1 MEYDDRSGCRLLY
14 NTERKSLK
22 LPEYGLELV
31 EIRSEDGGLV
41 IRSASG
47 AAALINLA
55 NVTEYYTRT
64 GDEKA
69 LDDFV
74 ARIAA
79 ALTQDDLPDWK
90 DAREH
95 IYYALHPRTNDEVQP
110 PLARDVTP
118 YCVSHLILESPTRNE
133 WITPKM
139 LERWGVTEEEAR
151 QTAEKNGERLLEE
164 TKFSVESLD
173 DGIPIGHFDLED
185 ETLNAALLLAPS
197 LGERVGPHF
206 GWPLYAVIPNKR
218 RFCLFRKEDFEQLQE
233 RIIHFVIRNY
243 DDNKFLSPELLEI
256 GPGGIRSVGAWV
268 EADDEDE
275 DDE

>member
-1 MEYDDRSGCRLLY
+1 MANEPDAHVLETVL
-14 NTERKSLK
+14 EK

-31 EIRSEDGGLV
+31 EIRSEDDGLV

-47 AAALINLA
+47 AAALISLA
-55 NVTEYYTRT
+55 NVTEYYSRT
-64 GDEKA
+64 GDEDV

-79 ALTQDDLPDWK
+79 ALTQDELPDWE

-95 IYYALHPRTNDEVQP
+95 IYYAMHPRTEDEVQP
-110 PLARDVTP
+110 PLAREVTP
-118 YCVSHLILESPTRNE
+118 YCISHLILESPSRNE

-139 LERWGVTEEEAR
+139 LERWGITEDDAR
-151 QTAEKNGERLLEE
+151 QAAVENGERLLEE
-164 TKFSVESLD
+164 TEFSVESLD
-173 DGIPIGHFDLED
+173 DGVRIGHFDLED

-218 RFCLFRKEDFEQLQE
+218 RFCLFSKEDFEQLQE

-256 GPGGIRSVGAWV
+256 GPDGIRAVGAWV

-275 DDE
+275 DDEDE

>member
-1 MEYDDRSGCRLLY
+1 MANDPDAHVLETVL
-14 NTERKSLK
+14 EK
-22 LPEYGLELV
+22 LPKYGLELV

-47 AAALINLA
+47 AAALISLA

-95 IYYALHPRTNDEVQP
+95 IYYALHPRTDDEVQP
-110 PLARDVTP
+110 PLARQVTP

-151 QTAEKNGERLLEE
+151 QAAMENGDRLLEE
-164 TKFSVESLD
+164 TDLSVESGD
-173 DGIPIGHFDLED
+173 DGTSIGHFDLED
-185 ETLNAALLLAPS
+185 DTLNAALLLAPS

-218 RFCLFRKEDFEQLQE
+218 RLCVFSKEDFEQLQE
-233 RIIHFVIRNY
+233 RIIRFVIRCY

-256 GPGGIRSVGAWV
+256 GPNGIRSVGAWV

-275 DDE
+275 

>member
-1 MEYDDRSGCRLLY
+1 MANEADAHVLKTVLERLP
-14 NTERKSLK
+14 K
-22 LPEYGLELV
+22 YGLELV

-79 ALTQDDLPDWK
+79 ALTQDDLHDWK

-95 IYYALHPRTNDEVQP
+95 IYYAMHPRTDDEVQP
-110 PLARDVTP
+110 PLARQVTP

-173 DGIPIGHFDLED
+173 DGISIGHFDLED
-185 ETLNAALLLAPS
+185 ETLNAALLLAP
-197 LGERVGPHF
+197 LARRACRPA
-206 GWPLYAVIPNKR
+206 LRLAAVCRHPQQAALLPFPQEGFRAAPGADNP
-218 RFCLFRKEDFEQLQE
+218 FCHPQL
-233 RIIHFVIRNY
+233 R
-243 DDNKFLSPELLEI
+243 
-256 GPGGIRSVGAWV
+256 
-268 EADDEDE
+268 
-275 DDE
+275 

>member
-1 MEYDDRSGCRLLY
+1 MANETDAYVLETVL
-14 NTERKSLK
+14 EK

-41 IRSASG
+41 IRAASG
-47 AAALINLA
+47 ATALISLV
-55 NVTEYYTRT
+55 NVTEYYART
-64 GDEKA
+64 GDEEA

-79 ALTQDDLPDWK
+79 ALTQDDLPDWE
-90 DAREH
+90 DARGH
-95 IYYALHPRTNDEVQP
+95 VYYALHPRTNDEVQP
-110 PLARDVTP
+110 PLARQVTP
-118 YCVSHLILESPTRNE
+118 YCVSHLILESPRQNM

-139 LERWGVTEEEAR
+139 LESWGVTEEEAR
-151 QTAEKNGERLLEE
+151 QVAVENGERLLEE

-173 DGIPIGHFDLED
+173 DGISIGHFDLED

-197 LGERVGPHF
+197 LGERVGSHF

-218 RFCLFRKEDFEQLQE
+218 RFCLFSKKDFEQLQE

-268 EADDEDE
+268 EADGENDE
-275 DDE
+275 

>member
-1 MEYDDRSGCRLLY
+1 MANEPDAHVLETVL
-14 NTERKSLK
+14 EK
-22 LPEYGLELV
+22 LPKYGLELV

-79 ALTQDDLPDWK
+79 ALTQDELPDWK

-95 IYYALHPRTNDEVQP
+95 IYYAMHPRTDDEVQP
-110 PLARDVTP
+110 PLARQVTP

-173 DGIPIGHFDLED
+173 DGIPIGQFDLED
-185 ETLNAALLLAPS
+185 ETLNAALRLAPS

-243 DDNKFLSPELLEI
+243 DDNKFLSPELLQV
-256 GPGGIRSVGAWV
+256 GPSGIRAV
-268 EADDEDE
+268 EVLIDVYEDDEDDEDE
-275 DDE
+275 